1 MPIVNYTPQQQQAIE
16 SQAPYICVDAGA
28 GSGKTKVLVDRIVH
42 LLRTE
47 KATLEEIVAITFTEK
62 AALEMKER
70 LRRAFRAC
78 APKDDPQAFS
88 YWRDLERRVDTA
100 HITTIHSFCARLL
113 REHALFLGL
122 DPDFGLLSDAENA
135 LLVHDAIDSTMHGLL
150 EQGDGG
156 MLRLATEYNLRT
168 LRGLC
173 RTLLQNRDVVDRIR
187 RRGGMDTAEALS
199 KTWAEAV
206 EEEERRYLENL
217 GNNLTLLAFL
227 EELRSYDGLCDDPEE
242 PRENWRLTMID
253 AFAAIQAGPPA
264 AEVKAALKRA
274 IDKPPGRPSFKLWSD
289 RALYD
294 HLGKKLLP
302 DAKKFVERVLA
313 DEEVPPEF
321 ITQSAQ
327 LTCDLLALET
337 QVRKAFMAAKENRSR
352 LDFDDLVLSAL
363 EVLRKR
369 DTLRAQT
376 AQRINY
382 LMLDEF
388 QDTDGAQLE
397 IAKLLHGEEGGPALF
412 IVGDPKQS
420 IYGFRGAE
428 VEIFRQERDAAED
441 LVRLDQNFRSL
452 PDVMGFVNHFFSH
465 TKLLGAVETYHPMV
479 VHRERAGGD
488 RVGFILSDPPEGH
501 EGKWP
506 VSDMRGTEAAQIAAE
521 IQQLCAPESRATVC
535 DEHTGAPRRPAYDD
549 VVLLFRGM
557 SSVSLYEEAL
567 REAGIPY
574 ALVAGAGFYQRQEII
589 DVINILKVLLDPW
602 DDHALLAWLRG
613 PAVALTDDDIVRLA
627 NAGPLGNVVFS
638 DATPEDMNHPE
649 RLAHA
654 RNLYEAL
661 QERRGDALPDLLQ
674 FVLEVT
680 GLEAV
685 VLSQYL
691 GLQKASNMRKLVHLA
706 REQAG
711 RSTLSLRQF
720 VQYVEEVHTHEIREG
735 EAGLQPESQGA
746 VTLMTMH
753 KSKGLEFPIVF
764 LPDLARKGGG
774 QKEHT
779 FQIHRHLGIA
789 MRVTGPKGDAID
801 TPLGRQ
807 IKRRIQE
814 DEEAESA
821 RLLYVALTRARD
833 RLYLCGT
840 ANPTRGSWFHAF
852 DRLHGLCERPHGD
865 TFGADKGGRAFLP
878 DTEGASD
885 IKPATGTETLPSL
898 EGAGVAQRPD
908 QAHQNPPLTPPRR
921 GTESVVSP
929 PATPGEHLP
938 TGDNAWSAI
947 GLRNIPKAI
956 SLAETTTTA
965 DHAIDREAVARRL
978 APVLIAEQVTTSIS
992 VSRLLSLMT
1001 PGHFDG
1007 EERPDEDMPRIER
1020 DSSYAMDRGTLVHR
1034 MFEVWDFAKVG
1045 GPDVNRLVRDARMGL
1060 MHRDALT
1067 DDLVAIQQW
1076 FAETPLAQRL
1086 GSDDVLRREAPF
1098 SLRIGNCIVNGTIDL
1113 AMADGTLIDYK
1124 TGKMKKTST
1133 ARYEKQLLLYAAAM
1147 QTLTG
1152 TMPKAGLLVYVDAK
1166 ESVEV
1171 SFTPERIAAV
1181 LDEARSAL
1189 A

>member
-1 MPIVNYTPQQQQAIE
+1 GSMDGGDTGPTGCTTSGQCDDGLDCTADSCDAGTCVNTGNDSACTAGTGGSCIAGFGCQYDGCSPSTCVAGACAVARCGGDACVIE
-16 SQAPYICVDAGA
+16 SACTASQMCCGGFCV
-28 GSGKTKVLVDRIVH
+28 
-42 LLRTE
+42 
-47 KATLEEIVAITFTEK
+47 
-62 AALEMKER
+62 AL
-70 LRRAFRAC
+70 
-78 APKDDPQAFS
+78 
-88 YWRDLERRVDTA
+88 
-100 HITTIHSFCARLL
+100 
-113 REHALFLGL
+113 G
-122 DPDFGLLSDAENA
+122 
-135 LLVHDAIDSTMHGLL
+135 
-150 EQGDGG
+150 
-156 MLRLATEYNLRT
+156 
-168 LRGLC
+168 
-173 RTLLQNRDVVDRIR
+173 
-187 RRGGMDTAEALS
+187 
-199 KTWAEAV
+199 
-206 EEEERRYLENL
+206 
-217 GNNLTLLAFL
+217 
-227 EELRSYDGLCDDPEE
+227 CDDGDVC
-242 PRENWRLTMID
+242 TD
-253 AFAAIQAGPPA
+253 DSCGTAGCQNTPNS
-264 AEVKAALKRA
+264 EVC
-274 IDKPPGRPSFKLWSD
+274 DDGSVCN
-289 RALYD
+289 
-294 HLGKKLLP
+294 G
-302 DAKKFVERVLA
+302 A
-313 DEEVPPEF
+313 D
-321 ITQSAQ
+321 
-327 LTCDLLALET
+327 TCGGGT
-337 QVRKAFMAAKENRSR
+337 CSV
-352 LDFDDLVLSAL
+352 
-363 EVLRKR
+363 
-369 DTLRAQT
+369 
-376 AQRINY
+376 
-382 LMLDEF
+382 
-388 QDTDGAQLE
+388 
-397 IAKLLHGEEGGPALF
+397 HG
-412 IVGDPKQS
+412 GDPC
-420 IYGFRGAE
+420 
-428 VEIFRQERDAAED
+428 
-441 LVRLDQNFRSL
+441 
-452 PDVMGFVNHFFSH
+452 
-465 TKLLGAVETYHPMV
+465 
-479 VHRERAGGD
+479 GG
-488 RVGFILSDPPEGH
+488 
-501 EGKWP
+501 
-506 VSDMRGTEAAQIAAE
+506 
-521 IQQLCAPESRATVC
+521 ATVC

-557 SSVSLYEEAL
+557 GSVSLYEEAL

-574 ALVAGAGFYQRQEII
+574 ALVAGAGFYQRQEIT

-627 NAGPLGNVVFS
+627 NTGPLGSVVFS
-638 DATPEDMNHPE
+638 EATPENMNHPE

-711 RSTLSLRQF
+711 RGALSLRQF

-779 FQIHRHLGIA
+779 LQMHRHLGLS
-789 MRVTGPKGDAID
+789 MRITGPKGDAID

-852 DRLHGLCERPHGD
+852 DRLHNVGELPHGD
-865 TFGADKGGRAFLP
+865 TLGAVKGGWAFQP
-878 DTEGASD
+878 DIKSASD
-885 IKPATGTETLPSL
+885 IKPATDTGSHVELEGQDTLPSQDNQRITTNTKDVSTPNARL
-898 EGAGVAQRPD
+898 VSGRNAQ
-908 QAHQNPPLTPPRR
+908 PPLPVAPS
-921 GTESVVSP
+921 ED
-929 PATPGEHLP
+929 LP

-947 GLRNIPKAI
+947 VLRNIPKAI
-956 SLAETTTTA
+956 PLAETTTA
-965 DHAIDREAVARRL
+965 DHAIDREAIARRL
-978 APVLIAEQVTTSIS
+978 APVLIVEQTMTTIS

-1001 PGHFDG
+1001 PGDFDG

-1034 MFEVWDFAKVG
+1034 MFEVWDFARED